1 MAGCWPESCPI
12 PPSVSRPGCRTTSSV
27 RQPDRCRKLLRKG
40 ATAMQF
46 DMSAA
51 QGASMIIPTV
61 IESGSR
67 GERAYDLFSRLLR
80 ERIIL
85 VTGPV
90 TDELA
95 GLIVAEL
102 LFLEAENKE
111 RDINMYI
118 NSPGGVITAGLAIYD
133 TMRSIRAP
141 IATTCVGQAA
151 SFGTILLMAG
161 DPGRRFALPHA
172 RIHIHQPLLQ
182 GGLGGQVTDIDIHAR
197 ELLHIRDVM
206 NDIVALHTGQP
217 LERIQRDTER
227 DFFMNAEAAKDY
239 GIIDEVLSLEDW
251 KARGERES
259 AGSR

>member
-1 MAGCWPESCPI
+1 MQIDTRLEHSAS
-12 PPSVSRPGCRTTSSV
+12 
-27 RQPDRCRKLLRKG
+27 LLV
-40 ATAMQF
+40 
-46 DMSAA
+46 
-51 QGASMIIPTV
+51 PTV
-61 IESGSR
+61 IENGSR

-85 VTGPV
+85 VNGPV
-90 TDELA
+90 EDQLA
-95 GLIVAEL
+95 SLVVAEL
-102 LFLEAENKE
+102 LFLASESPD
-111 RDINMYI
+111 RPINMYI

-206 NDIVALHTGQP
+206 NEIVALHTGQP

-227 DFFMNAEAAKDY
+227 DYFMNAEAARDY

-259 AGSR
+259 AASR